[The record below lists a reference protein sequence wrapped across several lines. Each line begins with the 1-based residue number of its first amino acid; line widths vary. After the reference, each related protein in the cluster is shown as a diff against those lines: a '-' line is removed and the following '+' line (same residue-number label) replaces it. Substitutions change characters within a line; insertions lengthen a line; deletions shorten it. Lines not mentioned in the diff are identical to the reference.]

1 MKNRKRLV
9 SVLAGVMAAVLLLT
23 LLMSILPTFAG
34 AASSG
39 EIRKQIIALQQERKE
54 VQNQI
59 ADVKKQYK
67 ENENEIADLIAKKNV
82 IDQEIQLLNTQI
94 ININEQISAYNLLIA
109 DKQDELDTAE
119 DRLETL
125 NQENKDRI
133 RTMEEEGEVSY
144 WEVVF
149 KANSFSDLLDRLNM
163 VEEIA
168 ASDKRRLQELS
179 DAANKV
185 EEAQAELET
194 EKGELETTKKDLD
207 DTQAEM
213 NEKNKES
220 EALLQEL
227 LQKADDLQALEEECK
242 EQENAFLKQIA
253 AMEVQFNAAK
263 QREWEAWKATSVP
276 PTTQGGGTGGNGS
289 DNTGGNS
296 ATTAGGGSSGS
307 GGNSGG
313 NSGGSSG
320 GWQVPCSY
328 TSITS
333 PFGNRKSPTAGASS
347 YHQGVDLD
355 TGTGDPVY
363 ATRAGVVT
371 IAGWGNAAGNYV
383 QINHQDGFSSIY
395 MHMSSYCVSAGQ
407 IVSAGQ
413 LIGATGATGV
423 ATGDHLHF
431 GISYNGVYVNP
442 CNYVPLY

>member
-67 ENENEIADLIAKKNV
+67 ENENEIADLIAQKNV
-82 IDQEIQLLNTQI
+82 VDQEIQLLNTQI

-119 DRLETL
+119 DRLEAL
-125 NQENKDRI
+125 NQENKERI

-144 WEVVF
+144 WEVLF

-194 EKGELETTKKDLD
+194 DKGELETTKKDLD

-276 PTTQGGGTGGNGS
+276 PTTQAGGTGGS
-289 DNTGGNS
+289 
-296 ATTAGGGSSGS
+296 SSGGTS
-307 GGNSGG
+307 GS
-313 NSGGSSG
+313 SGGSSG
-320 GWQVPCSY
+320 GSGGWLVPCSY

-333 PFGNRKSPTAGASS
+333 PFGNRNSPTSGAST

-363 ATRAGVVT
+363 ASRAGVVT
-371 IAGWGNAAGNYV
+371 VAGWGNAAGNYV

-395 MHMSSYCVSAGQ
+395 MHLSSYCVSAGQ

-413 LIGATGATGV
+413 LIGATGATGIT
-423 ATGDHLHF
+423 TGDHLHF

-442 CNYVPLY
+442 CNYVALY

>member
-67 ENENEIADLIAKKNV
+67 ENENEIADLIAQKNV
-82 IDQEIQLLNTQI
+82 VDQEIQLLNTQI

-119 DRLETL
+119 DRLEAL
-125 NQENKDRI
+125 NQENKERI

-144 WEVVF
+144 WEVLF

-207 DTQAEM
+207 DTQTEM
-213 NEKNKES
+213 NEKSKES

-227 LQKADDLQALEEECK
+227 LQKADDLEALEEECK

-276 PTTQGGGTGGNGS
+276 
-289 DNTGGNS
+289 
-296 ATTAGGGSSGS
+296 ATTAGGGSNGS

-320 GWQVPCSY
+320 GSGGWLVPCSY

-333 PFGNRKSPTAGASS
+333 PFGNRVSPTSGAST

-355 TGTGDPVY
+355 TGTGDNVY
-363 ATRAGVVT
+363 ASRAGVVT
-371 IAGWGNAAGNYV
+371 VAGWGNAAGNYV

-395 MHMSSYCVSAGQ
+395 MHLKSSCVSAGQ

-413 LIGATGATGV
+413 LIGLTGATGIT
-423 ATGDHLHF
+423 TGDHLHF

-442 CNYVPLY
+442 CNYVALY

>member
-67 ENENEIADLIAKKNV
+67 ENENEIADLIAQKNV
-82 IDQEIQLLNTQI
+82 VDQEIQLLNTQI

-119 DRLETL
+119 DRLEAL
-125 NQENKDRI
+125 NQENKERI

-144 WEVVF
+144 WEVLF

-276 PTTQGGGTGGNGS
+276 PTTQAGG
-289 DNTGGNS
+289 
-296 ATTAGGGSSGS
+296 AGGSSS
-307 GGNSGG
+307 GGTSGS
-313 NSGGSSG
+313 SGGSSG
-320 GWQVPCSY
+320 GSGGWLVPCSY

-333 PFGNRKSPTAGASS
+333 PFGNRNSPTSGASS

-363 ATRAGVVT
+363 ASRAGVVT
-371 IAGWGNAAGNYV
+371 VAGWGNAAGNYV

-395 MHMSSYCVSAGQ
+395 MHLSSYCVSAGQ

-413 LIGATGATGV
+413 LIGATGATGIT
-423 ATGDHLHF
+423 TGDHLHF

-442 CNYVPLY
+442 CNYVALY

>member
-67 ENENEIADLIAKKNV
+67 ENENEIADLIAQKNV
-82 IDQEIQLLNTQI
+82 VDQEIQLLNTQI

-119 DRLETL
+119 DRLEAL
-125 NQENKDRI
+125 NQENKERI

-144 WEVVF
+144 WEVLF

-179 DAANKV
+179 DAADKV

-207 DTQAEM
+207 DTQTEM
-213 NEKNKES
+213 NEKSKES

-276 PTTQGGGTGGNGS
+276 PTTQAGGTGGS
-289 DNTGGNS
+289 
-296 ATTAGGGSSGS
+296 SSGGTS
-307 GGNSGG
+307 GS
-313 NSGGSSG
+313 SGGSSG
-320 GWQVPCSY
+320 GSGGWLVPCSY

-333 PFGNRKSPTAGASS
+333 PFGNRNSPTSGAST

-363 ATRAGVVT
+363 ASRAGVVT
-371 IAGWGNAAGNYV
+371 VAGWGRAAGNYV

-395 MHMSSYCVSAGQ
+395 MHLSSYCVSAGQ

-413 LIGATGATGV
+413 LIGATGATGIT
-423 ATGDHLHF
+423 TGDHLHF

-442 CNYVPLY
+442 CNYVALY

>member
-67 ENENEIADLIAKKNV
+67 ENENEIADLIAQKNV
-82 IDQEIQLLNTQI
+82 VDQEIQLLNTQI

-119 DRLETL
+119 DRLEAL
-125 NQENKDRI
+125 NQENKERI

-144 WEVVF
+144 WEVLF

-213 NEKNKES
+213 NEKSKES

-276 PTTQGGGTGGNGS
+276 PTTQAGGTGGS
-289 DNTGGNS
+289 
-296 ATTAGGGSSGS
+296 SSGGTS
-307 GGNSGG
+307 
-313 NSGGSSG
+313 GSSG
-320 GWQVPCSY
+320 GGSGGSGGWLVPCSY

-333 PFGNRKSPTAGASS
+333 PFGNRVSPTSGAST

-363 ATRAGVVT
+363 ASRAGVVT
-371 IAGWGNAAGNYV
+371 VAGWGNAAGNYV

-395 MHMSSYCVSAGQ
+395 MHLSSFCVSAGQ
-407 IVSAGQ
+407 IVSAGE
-413 LIGATGATGV
+413 LIGLTGATGIT
-423 ATGDHLHF
+423 TGDHLHF

-442 CNYVPLY
+442 CNYVALY

>member
-185 EEAQAELET
+185 EEAQAELEA
-194 EKGELETTKKDLD
+194 EKVELEDTKKDLD

-220 EALLQEL
+220 EALPQEL

-276 PTTQGGGTGGNGS
+276 
-289 DNTGGNS
+289 

-313 NSGGSSG
+313 NSGGSSGGSSG

-333 PFGNRKSPTAGASS
+333 PFGNRKSPTA
-347 YHQGVDLD
+347 GVDLD

-395 MHMSSYCVSAGQ
+395 MHLSSYCVSAGQ

-413 LIGATGATGV
+413 LIGATGATGI

>member
-67 ENENEIADLIAKKNV
+67 ENENEIADLIAQKNV
-82 IDQEIQLLNTQI
+82 VDQEIQLLNTQI
-94 ININEQISAYNLLIA
+94 ININEQISAYNLPIA

-119 DRLETL
+119 DRLEAL
-125 NQENKDRI
+125 NQENKERI

-144 WEVVF
+144 WEVLF

-276 PTTQGGGTGGNGS
+276 PTTQAGGTGGS
-289 DNTGGNS
+289 
-296 ATTAGGGSSGS
+296 SSGGTS
-307 GGNSGG
+307 GS
-313 NSGGSSG
+313 SGGSSG
-320 GWQVPCSY
+320 GSGGWLVPCSY

-333 PFGNRKSPTAGASS
+333 PFGNRNSPTSGAST

-363 ATRAGVVT
+363 ASRAGVVT
-371 IAGWGNAAGNYV
+371 VAGWGNAAGNYV

-395 MHMSSYCVSAGQ
+395 MHLSSYCVSAGQ

-413 LIGATGATGV
+413 LIGATGATGIT
-423 ATGDHLHF
+423 TGDHLHF

-442 CNYVPLY
+442 CNYVALY

>member
-67 ENENEIADLIAKKNV
+67 ENENEIADLIAQKNV
-82 IDQEIQLLNTQI
+82 VDQEIQLLNTQI

-119 DRLETL
+119 DRLEAL
-125 NQENKDRI
+125 NQENKERI

-144 WEVVF
+144 WEVLF

-276 PTTQGGGTGGNGS
+276 
-289 DNTGGNS
+289 

-333 PFGNRKSPTAGASS
+333 PFGNRNSPTSGAST

-363 ATRAGVVT
+363 ASRAGVVT
-371 IAGWGNAAGNYV
+371 VAGWGNAAGNYV

-395 MHMSSYCVSAGQ
+395 MHLSSYCVSAGQ

-413 LIGATGATGV
+413 LIGATGATGIT
-423 ATGDHLHF
+423 TGDHLHF

-442 CNYVPLY
+442 CNYVALY

>member
-67 ENENEIADLIAKKNV
+67 ENENEIADLIAQKNV
-82 IDQEIQLLNTQI
+82 VDQEIQLLNTQI

-119 DRLETL
+119 DRLEAL
-125 NQENKDRI
+125 NQENKERI

-144 WEVVF
+144 WEVLF

-276 PTTQGGGTGGNGS
+276 PTTQAGGTGGS
-289 DNTGGNS
+289 
-296 ATTAGGGSSGS
+296 SSGGTS
-307 GGNSGG
+307 
-313 NSGGSSG
+313 GSSG
-320 GWQVPCSY
+320 GRSGGSGGWLVPCSY

-333 PFGNRKSPTAGASS
+333 PFGNRNSPTSGAST

-363 ATRAGVVT
+363 ASRAGVVT
-371 IAGWGNAAGNYV
+371 VAGWGNAAGNYV

-395 MHMSSYCVSAGQ
+395 MHLSSYCVSAGQ

-413 LIGATGATGV
+413 LIGATGATGIT
-423 ATGDHLHF
+423 TGDHLHF

-442 CNYVPLY
+442 CNYVALY

>member
-125 NQENKDRI
+125 NQENKERI

-185 EEAQAELET
+185 EEAQAELEA
-194 EKGELETTKKDLD
+194 EKVELEDTKKDLD

-213 NEKNKES
+213 DAKSKES
-220 EALLQEL
+220 EELLQEL
-227 LQKADDLQALEEECK
+227 LQKADDLEALEEECK

-276 PTTQGGGTGGNGS
+276 
-289 DNTGGNS
+289 
-296 ATTAGGGSSGS
+296 ATTAAGGTNGS

-333 PFGNRKSPTAGASS
+333 PFGNRNSPTSGASS

-355 TGTGDPVY
+355 TGTGDRVY
-363 ATRAGVVT
+363 ASRAGVVT
-371 IAGWGNAAGNYV
+371 VAGWGNAAGNYV

-395 MHMSSYCVSAGQ
+395 MHLSSYCVSAGQ
-407 IVSAGQ
+407 IVSAGE
-413 LIGATGATGV
+413 LIGLTGATGIT
-423 ATGDHLHF
+423 TGDHLHF

>member
-34 AASSG
+34 AVSSS

-59 ADVKKQYK
+59 ADVKNQYK
-67 ENENEIADLIAKKNV
+67 ENENEIADLIAQKNV
-82 IDQEIQLLNTQI
+82 VDQEIQLLNTQI

-119 DRLETL
+119 DRLEAL
-125 NQENKDRI
+125 NQENKERI

-144 WEVVF
+144 WEVLF

-276 PTTQGGGTGGNGS
+276 PTTQAGGTGGS
-289 DNTGGNS
+289 
-296 ATTAGGGSSGS
+296 SSGGTS
-307 GGNSGG
+307 GS
-313 NSGGSSG
+313 SGGSSG
-320 GWQVPCSY
+320 GSGGWLVPCSY

-333 PFGNRKSPTAGASS
+333 PFGNRTSPTAGASS

-395 MHMSSYCVSAGQ
+395 MHLSSYCVSAGQ

-413 LIGATGATGV
+413 LIGATGATGI

-442 CNYVPLY
+442 CNYVALY

>member
-67 ENENEIADLIAKKNV
+67 ENENEIADLIAQKNV
-82 IDQEIQLLNTQI
+82 VDQEIQLLNTQI

-119 DRLETL
+119 DRLEAL
-125 NQENKDRI
+125 NQENKERI
-133 RTMEEEGEVSY
+133 RTMEEEGEISY
-144 WEVVF
+144 WEVLF

-276 PTTQGGGTGGNGS
+276 PTTQAGGT
-289 DNTGGNS
+289 
-296 ATTAGGGSSGS
+296 
-307 GGNSGG
+307 
-313 NSGGSSG
+313 GGSSG
-320 GWQVPCSY
+320 GSGGWLVPCSY

-333 PFGNRKSPTAGASS
+333 PFGNRNSPTSGASS

-355 TGTGDPVY
+355 PGPGAPVY
-363 ATRAGVVT
+363 ASRAGVVT
-371 IAGWGNAAGNYV
+371 VAGWGNAAGNYV

-395 MHMSSYCVSAGQ
+395 MHLSSYCVSAGQ

-413 LIGATGATGV
+413 LIGATGATGIT
-423 ATGDHLHF
+423 TGDHLHF

-442 CNYVPLY
+442 CNYVALY

>member
-67 ENENEIADLIAKKNV
+67 ENENEIADLIAQKNV

-144 WEVVF
+144 WEVLF

-185 EEAQAELET
+185 EEAQAELEA
-194 EKGELETTKKDLD
+194 EKVELEDTKKDLD

-213 NEKNKES
+213 NEKSKES

-227 LQKADDLQALEEECK
+227 LQKADDLEALEEECK

-276 PTTQGGGTGGNGS
+276 
-289 DNTGGNS
+289 
-296 ATTAGGGSSGS
+296 ATTAAGGTNGS
-307 GGNSGG
+307 GGTSGS
-313 NSGGSSG
+313 SGGSSG
-320 GWQVPCSY
+320 GSGGWLVPCSY

-363 ATRAGVVT
+363 ATRAGVRESL
-371 IAGWGNAAGNYV
+371 
-383 QINHQDGFSSIY
+383 FSDI
-395 MHMSSYCVSAGQ
+395 SSCFPHLGCVYIPSGR
-407 IVSAGQ
+407 
-413 LIGATGATGV
+413 
-423 ATGDHLHF
+423 
-431 GISYNGVYVNP
+431 
-442 CNYVPLY
+442 

>member
-67 ENENEIADLIAKKNV
+67 ENENEIADLIAQKNV
-82 IDQEIQLLNTQI
+82 VDQEIQLLNTQI

-119 DRLETL
+119 DRLEAL
-125 NQENKDRI
+125 NQENKERI

-144 WEVVF
+144 WEVLF

-213 NEKNKES
+213 NEKSKES

-227 LQKADDLQALEEECK
+227 LQKADDLEALEEECK

-276 PTTQGGGTGGNGS
+276 
-289 DNTGGNS
+289 
-296 ATTAGGGSSGS
+296 ATTAAGGTNGSGGTSGSSGGSSG
-307 GGNSGG
+307 G
-313 NSGGSSG
+313 SG

-333 PFGNRKSPTAGASS
+333 PFGNRVSPTSGAST

-355 TGTGDPVY
+355 TGTGDRVY
-363 ATRAGVVT
+363 ASRAGVVT
-371 IAGWGNAAGNYV
+371 VAGWGNAAGNYV

-395 MHMSSYCVSAGQ
+395 MHLSSYCVSAGQ
-407 IVSAGQ
+407 IVSAGE
-413 LIGATGATGV
+413 LIGLTGATGIT
-423 ATGDHLHF
+423 TGDHLHF

-442 CNYVPLY
+442 CNYVALY

>member
-67 ENENEIADLIAKKNV
+67 ENENEIADLIAQKNV
-82 IDQEIQLLNTQI
+82 VDQEIQLLNTQI

-119 DRLETL
+119 DRLEAL
-125 NQENKDRI
+125 NQENKERI

-144 WEVVF
+144 WEVLF

-213 NEKNKES
+213 NEKSKES

-227 LQKADDLQALEEECK
+227 LQKADDLEALEEECK

-276 PTTQGGGTGGNGS
+276 
-289 DNTGGNS
+289 
-296 ATTAGGGSSGS
+296 ATTAGGGSNGS

-320 GWQVPCSY
+320 GSGGWLVPCSY

-333 PFGNRKSPTAGASS
+333 PFGNRVSPTSGAST

-355 TGTGDPVY
+355 TGTGDRVY
-363 ATRAGVVT
+363 ASRAGVVT
-371 IAGWGNAAGNYV
+371 VAGWGNAAGNYV

-395 MHMSSYCVSAGQ
+395 MHLSSFCVSAGQ

-413 LIGATGATGV
+413 LIGLTGATGIT
-423 ATGDHLHF
+423 TGDHLHF

-442 CNYVPLY
+442 CNYVALY

>member
-276 PTTQGGGTGGNGS
+276 
-289 DNTGGNS
+289 

-320 GWQVPCSY
+320 GWQGPCSY

-371 IAGWGNAAGNYV
+371 VAGWGNAAGNYV

-395 MHMSSYCVSAGQ
+395 MHLKSSCVSAGQ

-413 LIGATGATGV
+413 LIGLTGATGIT
-423 ATGDHLHF
+423 TGDHLHF

>member
-1 MKNRKRLV
+1 MRQTADLGKGIVELPLHVLCLTAHIFYLSLQVLLFIDKLLV
-9 SVLAGVMAAVLLLT
+9 LRAEMVGAFLDVMLLRFQMRDGLLVEAQSCGDGPQFVKGHLRIAAVCLLEKLDV
-23 LLMSILPTFAG
+23 PHDGAKVAAG
-34 AASSG
+34 IVEAADYA
-39 EIRKQIIALQQERKE
+39 EKQQQ
-54 VQNQI
+54 Q
-59 ADVKKQYK
+59 
-67 ENENEIADLIAKKNV
+67 
-82 IDQEIQLLNTQI
+82 
-94 ININEQISAYNLLIA
+94 
-109 DKQDELDTAE
+109 
-119 DRLETL
+119 
-125 NQENKDRI
+125 
-133 RTMEEEGEVSY
+133 
-144 WEVVF
+144 
-149 KANSFSDLLDRLNM
+149 
-163 VEEIA
+163 
-168 ASDKRRLQELS
+168 
-179 DAANKV
+179 
-185 EEAQAELET
+185 
-194 EKGELETTKKDLD
+194 
-207 DTQAEM
+207 
-213 NEKNKES
+213 
-220 EALLQEL
+220 
-227 LQKADDLQALEEECK
+227 QKADDLQALEEECK

-276 PTTQGGGTGGNGS
+276 
-289 DNTGGNS
+289 

-363 ATRAGVVT
+363 ASRAGVVT
-371 IAGWGNAAGNYV
+371 VAGWGNAAGNYV

-395 MHMSSYCVSAGQ
+395 MHLSSYCVSAGQ

-413 LIGATGATGV
+413 LIGATGATGIT
-423 ATGDHLHF
+423 TGDHLHF

>member
-67 ENENEIADLIAKKNV
+67 ENENEIADLIAQKNV
-82 IDQEIQLLNTQI
+82 VDQEIQLLNTQI

-119 DRLETL
+119 DRLEAL
-125 NQENKDRI
+125 NQENKERI

-144 WEVVF
+144 WEVLF

-276 PTTQGGGTGGNGS
+276 PTTQAGGTGGS
-289 DNTGGNS
+289 
-296 ATTAGGGSSGS
+296 SSGGTS
-307 GGNSGG
+307 GS
-313 NSGGSSG
+313 SGGSSG
-320 GWQVPCSY
+320 GSGGSGGWLVPCSY

-333 PFGNRKSPTAGASS
+333 PFGNRNSPTSGAST

-363 ATRAGVVT
+363 ASRAGVVT
-371 IAGWGNAAGNYV
+371 VAGWGNAAGNYV

-395 MHMSSYCVSAGQ
+395 MHLSSYCVSAGQ

-413 LIGATGATGV
+413 LIGATGATGIT
-423 ATGDHLHF
+423 TGDHLHF

-442 CNYVPLY
+442 CNYVALY

>member
-34 AASSG
+34 AVSSS

-59 ADVKKQYK
+59 ADVKNQYK
-67 ENENEIADLIAKKNV
+67 ENENEIADLIAQKNV
-82 IDQEIQLLNTQI
+82 VDQEIQLLNTQI

-125 NQENKDRI
+125 NQENKERI

-144 WEVVF
+144 WEVLF

-276 PTTQGGGTGGNGS
+276 PTTQAGGTGGS
-289 DNTGGNS
+289 
-296 ATTAGGGSSGS
+296 SSGGTS
-307 GGNSGG
+307 GS
-313 NSGGSSG
+313 SGGSSG
-320 GWQVPCSY
+320 GSGGWLVPCSY

-333 PFGNRKSPTAGASS
+333 PFGNRTSPTAGASS

-395 MHMSSYCVSAGQ
+395 MHLSSYCVSAGQ
-407 IVSAGQ
+407 IDSAGQ
-413 LIGATGATGV
+413 LIGATGATGI

-442 CNYVPLY
+442 CNYVALY

>member
-67 ENENEIADLIAKKNV
+67 ENENEIADLIAQKNV
-82 IDQEIQLLNTQI
+82 VDQEIQLLNTQI

-119 DRLETL
+119 DRLEAL
-125 NQENKDRI
+125 NQENKERI

-144 WEVVF
+144 WEVLF

-179 DAANKV
+179 DAADKV

-207 DTQAEM
+207 DTQTEM
-213 NEKNKES
+213 NEKSKES

-227 LQKADDLQALEEECK
+227 LQKADDLEALEEECK

-276 PTTQGGGTGGNGS
+276 
-289 DNTGGNS
+289 

-320 GWQVPCSY
+320 GSSGGWLVPCSY

-333 PFGNRKSPTAGASS
+333 PFGNRVSPTSGAST

-355 TGTGDPVY
+355 TGTGDRVY
-363 ATRAGVVT
+363 ASRAGVVT
-371 IAGWGNAAGNYV
+371 VAGWGNAAGNYV

-395 MHMSSYCVSAGQ
+395 MHLSSFCVSAGQ
-407 IVSAGQ
+407 IVSAGE
-413 LIGATGATGV
+413 LIGLTGATGIT
-423 ATGDHLHF
+423 TGDHLHF

-442 CNYVPLY
+442 CNYVALY

>member
-67 ENENEIADLIAKKNV
+67 ENENEIADLIAQKNV
-82 IDQEIQLLNTQI
+82 VDQEIQLLNTQI

-119 DRLETL
+119 DRLEAL
-125 NQENKDRI
+125 NQENKERI

-144 WEVVF
+144 WEVLF

-213 NEKNKES
+213 NEKSKES

-227 LQKADDLQALEEECK
+227 LQKADDLEALEEECK

-276 PTTQGGGTGGNGS
+276 
-289 DNTGGNS
+289 
-296 ATTAGGGSSGS
+296 ATTAGGGSNGS

-333 PFGNRKSPTAGASS
+333 PFGNRVSPTSGAST

-363 ATRAGVVT
+363 ASRAGVVT
-371 IAGWGNAAGNYV
+371 VAGWGNAAGNYV

-395 MHMSSYCVSAGQ
+395 MHLSSSCVSAGQ
-407 IVSAGQ
+407 IVSAGE
-413 LIGATGATGV
+413 LIGATGATGIT
-423 ATGDHLHF
+423 TGDHLHF

-442 CNYVPLY
+442 CNYVALY